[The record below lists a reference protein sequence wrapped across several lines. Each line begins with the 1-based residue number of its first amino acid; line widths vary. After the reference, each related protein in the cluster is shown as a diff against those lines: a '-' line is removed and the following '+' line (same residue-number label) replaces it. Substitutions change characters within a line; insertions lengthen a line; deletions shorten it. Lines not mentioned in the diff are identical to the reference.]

1 MLQLIACLMEWML
14 GNTFSFLVFGSFGA
28 AWFALATTNLPMFGT
43 MSAYTAGATT
53 PEAVAAAQ
61 AEFYS
66 SFGRPDHRF
75 VLNMTSC

>member
-1 MLQLIACLMEWML
+1 MLQLIACTMEWVL

-28 AWFALATTNLPMFGT
+28 AWFALACTNLPMFDT
-43 MSAYTAGATT
+43 MGAYTASATT

-66 SFGRPDHRF
+66 SFGMS
-75 VLNMTSC
+75 LGKSS

>member
-1 MLQLIACLMEWML
+1 MLQLIACTMEWVL

-28 AWFALATTNLPMFGT
+28 AWFALACTNLPMFDA
-43 MSAYTAGATT
+43 MDAYTRTAAT

-66 SFGRPDHRF
+66 SFGKD
-75 VLNMTSC
+75 TSISSEHWV